1 MLRAAARYM
10 IRSAVLLGLLAGLV
24 AGGWLAVDRL
34 IIKSAGPHAETTL
47 VILSPGDGHSTIRW
61 TLKRAGVIRELYH
74 YDAARVLAGKSFV
87 PKEGEYQIPP
97 AASIEQ
103 VMAILHAGRSY
114 QRRLTIVEGMTSDK
128 VMAQL
133 AADKNFS
140 GDITMRAAEGSILPE
155 TYFYTLS
162 LIHI

>member
-1 MLRAAARYM
+1 MRRAAARYM

-24 AGGWLAVDRL
+24 AGGWLVVDRL
-34 IIKSAGPHAETTL
+34 IIKSAGPHAENTL

-74 YDAARVLAGKSFV
+74 YDAARILAGKSFV

-103 VMAILHAGRSY
+103 VMAILHAGRSH
-114 QRRLTIVEGMTSDK
+114 QRRLTIIEGMTAAK
-128 VMAQL
+128 V
-133 AADKNFS
+133 
-140 GDITMRAAEGSILPE
+140 
-155 TYFYTLS
+155 LS